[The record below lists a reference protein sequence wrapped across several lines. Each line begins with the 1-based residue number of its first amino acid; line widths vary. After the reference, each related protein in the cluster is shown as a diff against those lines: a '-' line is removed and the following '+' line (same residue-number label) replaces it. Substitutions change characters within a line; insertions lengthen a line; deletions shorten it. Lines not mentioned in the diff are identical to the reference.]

1 MILIAAFS
9 HVLHTIISFDNFT
22 ELLPLVYPS
31 ILAAVILGVM
41 AGFIGP
47 LIQARDMAF
56 AVHGTAEL
64 SFAGAAC
71 ALWLGSSVTMGAVI
85 GSVVAGTI
93 LAVMGL
99 DGKNRNS
106 LIGIMLPFGLGLGVL
121 FLSLYQGRSSN
132 KFGLL
137 TGQIV
142 AVTTTQL
149 QSMLIVAVIVLSV
162 LAIFGQRML
171 FTSIDPQIAK
181 AQHLNMTGL
190 SLLFMLIL
198 SLVVA
203 VSVQFVGALLLLS
216 LLITPTAAA
225 TQVTARPLWVYAL
238 SMLFAIMAGVGGILL
253 SLGAGLPISPYITTI
268 SFLLYLLC
276 WGIGAY
282 RRKQGWN
289 KRQISSSSLVTA
301 ESIRCSKKLPVHKK

>member
-1 MILIAAFS
+1 MLLASFF
-9 HVLHTIISFDNFT
+9 HTIINFDNFAQ
-22 ELLPLVYPS
+22 LLPLVYS
-31 ILAAVILGVM
+31 SLVAAMILGVM
-41 AGFIGP
+41 AGLIGP
-47 LIQARDMAF
+47 MIQARDMAF

-71 ALWLGSSVTMGAVI
+71 ALWLGTSVTLGAVI
-85 GSVVAGTI
+85 GSVVAGMI

-142 AVTTTQL
+142 AVSPTEL
-149 QSMLIVAVIVLSV
+149 QGMMVVAVIVLAV
-162 LAIFGQRML
+162 MAVFGRRML
-171 FTSIDPQIAK
+171 FSAIDPQIAE
-181 AQHLNMTGL
+181 AQHLNLKWL
-190 SLLFMLIL
+190 SLLFMLML

-203 VSVQFVGALLLLS
+203 VSVQFVGALLILS
-216 LLITPTAAA
+216 LLITPTASA
-225 TQVTARPLWVYAL
+225 TQITARPLFVSLL
-238 SMLFAIMAGVGGILL
+238 SMGFAMTAGVGGILL

-268 SFLLYLLC
+268 SFLIYLLC
-276 WGIGAY
+276 WGVGTW
-282 RRKQGWN
+282 RKKMGWN
-289 KRQISSSSLVTA
+289 QRKI
-301 ESIRCSKKLPVHKK
+301 

>member
-1 MILIAAFS
+1 MLLNASFHA
-9 HVLHTIISFDNFT
+9 IINFDNFY

-31 ILAAVILGVM
+31 ILTAMILGVM
-41 AGFIGP
+41 AGLIGP
-47 LIQARDMAF
+47 MIQARDMAF

-71 ALWLGSSVTMGAVI
+71 ALWLGTSITMGAVI
-85 GSVVAGTI
+85 GSVIAGTI
-93 LAVMGL
+93 LAIMGL
-99 DGKNRNS
+99 DGKNRNA

-142 AVTTTQL
+142 AVTQTEL
-149 QSMLIVAVIVLSV
+149 QAMIVIAMIVLV
-162 LAIFGQRML
+162 VMAIFGQRML
-171 FTSIDPQIAK
+171 FSALDPQIAQ
-181 AQHLNMTGL
+181 AQHLNLKGL
-190 SLLFMLIL
+190 SFIFMMTL

-225 TQVTARPLWVYAL
+225 TQITARPLFVYLL
-238 SMLFAIMAGVGGILL
+238 SMLFAMIAGVGGILL
-253 SLGAGLPISPYITTI
+253 SLGPGLPISPYITTI
-268 SFLLYLLC
+268 SFIIYLICLA
-276 WGIGAY
+276 IGY
-282 RRKQGWN
+282 WRRKMGWQ
-289 KRQISSSSLVTA
+289 KRNIPTHVT
-301 ESIRCSKKLPVHKK
+301 P

>member
-1 MILIAAFS
+1 M
-9 HVLHTIISFDNFT
+9 
-22 ELLPLVYPS
+22 
-31 ILAAVILGVM
+31 
-41 AGFIGP
+41 
-47 LIQARDMAF
+47 IQARDMAF

-71 ALWLGSSVTMGAVI
+71 ALWLGSSVILGAVV
-85 GSVVAGTI
+85 GSMLAGTI
-93 LAVMGL
+93 LALMGL

-142 AVTTTQL
+142 AVTPAEL
-149 QSMLIVAVIVLSV
+149 QGMVIVAVIVLAV
-162 LAIFGQRML
+162 LALFGQRML
-171 FTSIDPQIAK
+171 FAAIDPQIAR
-181 AQHLNMTGL
+181 AQHINLTVL
-190 SLLFMLIL
+190 SLLFMLAL

-225 TQVTARPLWVYAL
+225 TQVTA
-238 SMLFAIMAGVGGILL
+238 S
-253 SLGAGLPISPYITTI
+253 PIWLYI
-268 SFLLYLLC
+268 S
-276 WGIGAY
+276 
-282 RRKQGWN
+282 
-289 KRQISSSSLVTA
+289 
-301 ESIRCSKKLPVHKK
+301 

>member
-1 MILIAAFS
+1 MLLVAWYD
-9 HVLHTIISFDNFT
+9 TIINFDNFGQ
-22 ELLPLVYPS
+22 LLPLVYPS
-31 ILAAVILGVM
+31 IMAAMILGVL
-41 AGFIGP
+41 AGLIGP

-71 ALWLGSSVTMGAVI
+71 ALWLGGSVTLGAIV
-85 GSVVAGTI
+85 GSVMAGTV
-93 LAVMGL
+93 LALMGL

-142 AVTTTQL
+142 AVTPAEL
-149 QSMLIVAVIVLSV
+149 QGLLSVAAIVLVV
-162 LAIFGQRML
+162 LAIFGRRML
-171 FTSIDPQIAK
+171 FAAIDPQIAQ
-181 AQHLNMTGL
+181 AQHINLTAL

-225 TQVTARPLWVYAL
+225 SQVTARPVWVYGL
-238 SMLFAIMAGVGGILL
+238 SVLFAMVAGVGGILL
-253 SLGAGLPISPYITTI
+253 SLGPGLPISPYITTL
-268 SFLLYLLC
+268 SFLIYLIC
-276 WGIGAY
+276 WGIGSV
-282 RRKQGWN
+282 RRRQGWA
-289 KRQISSSSLVTA
+289 KRQLAPADSSTATLNCSLQ
-301 ESIRCSKKLPVHKK
+301 K

>member
-1 MILIAAFS
+1 MISLAVFTTVVS
-9 HVLHTIISFDNFT
+9 TFHSIINFDNFA

-31 ILAAVILGVM
+31 LVAAVILGVM

-71 ALWLGSSVTMGAVI
+71 ALWLGTSVTLGAVV
-85 GSVVAGTI
+85 GSMIAGTI
-93 LAVMGL
+93 LALMGL

-142 AVTTTQL
+142 AVTPTQL
-149 QSMLIVAVIVLSV
+149 HSMLIVAVIVLSV

-171 FTSIDPQIAK
+171 FAALDPQIAK
-181 AQHLNMTGL
+181 AQHLNLAAL

-225 TQVTARPLWVYAL
+225 SQVTARPLWVYLL
-238 SMLFAIMAGVGGILL
+238 SISFAIIAGVGGILL

-268 SFLLYLLC
+268 SFLLYLIC
-276 WGIGAY
+276 WGIGSY
-282 RRKQGWN
+282 RRRNGWN
-289 KRQISSSSLVTA
+289 KRQIEQSYIEPTA
-301 ESIRCSKKLPVHKK
+301 

>member
-1 MILIAAFS
+1 MLLTSLDMVIN
-9 HVLHTIISFDNFT
+9 FDNFAQ
-22 ELLPLVYPS
+22 LLPLVYSS
-31 ILAAVILGVM
+31 IIAAMILGVL
-41 AGFIGP
+41 AGLIGP
-47 LIQARDMAF
+47 MIQARDMAF

-71 ALWLGSSVTMGAVI
+71 ALWLGTSVTMGAVI
-85 GSVVAGTI
+85 GSVIAGTI
-93 LAVMGL
+93 LAIMGL

-142 AVTTTQL
+142 AVTPADL
-149 QSMLIVAVIVLSV
+149 QAMLIVAGIVFV
-162 LAIFGQRML
+162 VMAIFGRRM
-171 FTSIDPQIAK
+171 FFSAIDPQIAT
-181 AQHLNMTGL
+181 AQHISLKWL

-203 VSVQFVGALLLLS
+203 VSVQLVGALLLLS

-225 TQVTARPLWVYAL
+225 SQVTARPVLIYGL
-238 SMLFAIMAGVGGILL
+238 SMLFAMVAGVGGILL
-253 SLGAGLPISPYITTI
+253 SLGPGLPISPYITTI
-268 SFLLYLLC
+268 SFLIYLLC
-276 WGIGAY
+276 LAIGFFRKKSGWQ
-282 RRKQGWN
+282 RRHSTVQKPN
-289 KRQISSSSLVTA
+289 YCMDKV
-301 ESIRCSKKLPVHKK
+301 